1 MRYQSFPTFN
11 HTITNVL
18 LMLIQIHDMTW
29 VQMHIHFEIDLR
41 YLHIEQWFHFVL
53 FGFSKVFVV
62 QGMRNVDYF
71 VWVVVM
77 SS

>member
-1 MRYQSFPTFN
+1 
-11 HTITNVL
+11 
-18 LMLIQIHDMTW
+18 
-29 VQMHIHFEIDLR
+29 MHIHFEIDLR